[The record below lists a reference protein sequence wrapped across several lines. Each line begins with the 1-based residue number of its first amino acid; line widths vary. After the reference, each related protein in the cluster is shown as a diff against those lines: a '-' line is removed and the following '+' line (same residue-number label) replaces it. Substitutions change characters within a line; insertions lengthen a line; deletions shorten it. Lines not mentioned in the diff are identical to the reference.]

1 MPQPPDQASLLDD
14 FIDTN
19 IAAIEAE
26 LEALQPLGHKQT
38 VMIGVSRRLR
48 DEKGAVATAVQI
60 IKRS

>member
-1 MPQPPDQASLLDD
+1 MLDD